1 MFYNLLVK
9 AQLGNQEAMLELIN
23 RFQPLLKKYAKKMEY
38 DDAYEDCVLFF
49 IELIKKMN
57 LKKINMQSDQG
68 IASYIKVSVAHFYH
82 KKIQNI
88 FAQRQEI
95 MFSELT
101 QEQRYYIEVK
111 LAKQDEKDVFVEL
124 GIDRLLNS
132 KEKTIVYLVY
142 VKGYTTAEIARTC
155 HKSRQSVN
163 QLKRRSLNKLRKIK
177 DIEI

>member
-1 MFYNLLVK
+1 
-9 AQLGNQEAMLELIN
+9 
-23 RFQPLLKKYAKKMEY
+23 
-38 DDAYEDCVLFF
+38 
-49 IELIKKMN
+49 
-57 LKKINMQSDQG
+57 
-68 IASYIKVSVAHFYH
+68 
-82 KKIQNI
+82 
-88 FAQRQEI
+88 